1 MDLSKPP
8 LSVTTIIADFAAK
21 ATQVPADPATMAP
34 ILRALPK
41 LTRGYYPWRTF
52 KHVARE
58 AGVQAEDAWKLVALT
73 RLNQLR
79 VLEGLHQG
87 DGKPFVFSQ
96 GGHLTEPLHRIDRA
110 AGGGGP
116 ASLDPNTGILGD
128 DVHHRRI
135 RIRTLMDE
143 AAESSII
150 EGAAS
155 TRRDAI
161 ELLRSGREP
170 KKRAERMIVNNYIA
184 MQQIKDW
191 LDRPLSVQM
200 LIELQDLLTRG
211 TLDKPGEAGR
221 LRRSDEPVQVWD
233 DRDNTPIYTPP
244 SAHGL
249 EARLDAICTFA
260 NQPHAGAE
268 FIHPVIK
275 AAILHFMIGYEH
287 PFCDGNGRTARA
299 VFYWHSLRSRY
310 AIFEYLAISEMIRK
324 GYARYPQAYVDSEQD
339 GGDLTYFILYK
350 LDIIEQSLDKL
361 GAYLKHEED
370 KLQRS
375 ERLVRLS
382 TDLNLRQRLLLE
394 HSLRHPNTQYTVRSH
409 MNSNGI
415 TPVTARADL
424 QALVVKRLMTT
435 TKRGKEVLYLVSPS
449 VAKRLAKKSPR

>member
-1 MDLSKPP
+1 M
-8 LSVTTIIADFAAK
+8 V
-21 ATQVPADPATMAP
+21 
-34 ILRALPK
+34 
-41 LTRGYYPWRTF
+41 G
-52 KHVARE
+52 
-58 AGVQAEDAWKLVALT
+58 
-73 RLNQLR
+73 
-79 VLEGLHQG
+79 G
-87 DGKPFVFSQ
+87 DQP
-96 GGHLTEPLHRIDRA
+96 
-110 AGGGGP
+110 
-116 ASLDPNTGILGD
+116 
-128 DVHHRRI
+128 
-135 RIRTLMDE
+135 
-143 AAESSII
+143 
-150 EGAAS
+150 
-155 TRRDAI
+155 
-161 ELLRSGREP
+161 
-170 KKRAERMIVNNYIA
+170 
-184 MQQIKDW
+184 
-191 LDRPLSVQM
+191 LDR
-200 LIELQDLLTRG
+200 
-211 TLDKPGEAGR
+211 
-221 LRRSDEPVQVWD
+221 
-233 DRDNTPIYTPP
+233 
-244 SAHGL
+244 
-249 EARLDAICTFA
+249 
-260 NQPHAGAE
+260 
-268 FIHPVIK
+268 IHPVIK